1 MQNEDELL
9 ESVTIKSDGWSRPNR
24 ILSAQ
29 EYFKSCNKKLTTTVK
44 TLVNGHGVMNKVV
57 VGEDNISFLNG
68 HKFKF
73 KLLAGSNLSFNEYN
87 CYYLFIVQEGSKD
100 ERLFLMNYPLDLGSL
115 KEIEITHFVKPKLN
129 RLDFLRKSYQTYEN
143 VGDELIQLLIEKA
156 KYELSK
162 VYVDFDIDVTQ
173 VKDIMQR
180 DVENGLTV
188 KDVITKYNIDTAKDY
203 SIWLKK
209 VMDSSI
215 FSINYDDS
223 LTNMQKV
230 KHLEYLIKS
239 FSKFRRDVKYLK
251 DISVEELK
259 C

>member
-9 ESVTIKSDGWSRPNR
+9 ETVNVKSNGWSRPNR

-29 EYFKSCNKKLTTTVK
+29 EYFIHCNSKIISKEPVK
-44 TLVNGHGVMNKVV
+44 INGYNGMNKVV

-73 KLLAGSNLSFNEYN
+73 KLLAGSNLAFNEYN
-87 CYYLFIVQEGSKD
+87 CYYLFIVQEGSND

-129 RLDFLRKSYQTYEN
+129 RLDFLRKSFQTYKN

-162 VYVDFDIDVTQ
+162 VYVDFVIDATQ
-173 VKDIMQR
+173 VKDIMQY
-180 DVENGLTV
+180 DIEKGLTV
-188 KDVITKYNIDTAKDY
+188 KDAITKYNIDTAKDY

-223 LTNMQKV
+223 LINIQKV
-230 KHLEYLIKS
+230 KRLEYLIKS
-239 FSKFRRDVKYLK
+239 FSKFRREVKYLK
-251 DISVEELK
+251 DIVEESK
-259 C
+259 

>member
-29 EYFKSCNKKLTTTVK
+29 EYFKSCNKKSTTKVK
-44 TLVNGHGVMNKVV
+44 TVVNGNGVMNKVV

-87 CYYLFIVQEGSKD
+87 CYYLFIVQEGSND

-129 RLDFLRKSYQTYEN
+129 RLDFLRKSFQTYEN

-162 VYVDFDIDVTQ
+162 VYVDLVIDTTQ
-173 VKDIMQR
+173 VKDIMQY
-180 DVENGLTV
+180 DIEKGLTV
-188 KDVITKYNIDTAKDY
+188 KDAITKYNIDTAKDY

-223 LTNMQKV
+223 LINIQKV
-230 KHLEYLIKS
+230 KRLEYLIKS
-239 FSKFRRDVKYLK
+239 FSKFRREVKYLK
-251 DISVEELK
+251 DIVEESK